1 MTYKYVNNIYFRCL
15 LLLVVAGACASQ
27 RTGRH
32 YYQQT
37 DGAGTTAAV
46 QDVPTPV
53 VVETPVVE
61 TPEEPVRSARPLVS
75 QVRRAA
81 EGTRLAVP
89 VAYLRDDAAG
99 TLRL

>member
-15 LLLVVAGACASQ
+15 LLLLVAGACASQ

-46 QDVPTPV
+46 QDTEYGERRMFAV
-53 VVETPVVE
+53 VMGCGTKGDRFRSLKYMYET
-61 TPEEPVRSARPLVS
+61 AM
-75 QVRRAA
+75 AA
-81 EGTRLAVP
+81 
-89 VAYLRDDAAG
+89 YK
-99 TLRL
+99 